1 MGFTENQMNKNM
13 EHEMETGSIQGF
25 MRIFTSICIIV
36 VKQTLT

>member
-13 EHEMETGSIQGF
+13 EHEMEAGSIQGF
-25 MRIFTSICIIV
+25 TRTFTSICIIV